1 MKVGKVGSGAN
12 LSPHDLRNH
21 AAGDYQQSS
30 PAERHSNFPT
40 TQRYLGKVSD
50 IEARDRLT
58 IFTDNLKK
66 NRAESPE
73 S

>member
-1 MKVGKVGSGAN
+1 MKAGKVGSAD

-50 IEARDRLT
+50 IEAMRW
-58 IFTDNLKK
+58 IN
-66 NRAESPE
+66 NIHG
-73 S
+73 